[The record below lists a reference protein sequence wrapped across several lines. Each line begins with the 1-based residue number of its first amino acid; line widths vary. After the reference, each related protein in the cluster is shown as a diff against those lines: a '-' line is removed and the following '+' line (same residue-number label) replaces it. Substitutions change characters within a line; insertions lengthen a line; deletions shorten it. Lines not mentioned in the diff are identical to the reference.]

1 MGQTV
6 SGSPSIYRLLDWS
19 DRDKCLLL
27 CGLLLGYMFF
37 YLAWHLITVS
47 MTDFGSYYVS
57 PQGAQQLTGVL
68 LFNISGYLLLILW
81 GALLRKAD
89 SHSRLYVNAFV
100 QFFGASFLLLG
111 IMFGIYSPITGM
123 VLVGS
128 PLVGFILFGF
138 RPVAWGFAVSTVLVL
153 LLSWLSASGVE
164 IYALYF
170 QEDPAAKDSLS
181 YYWIA
186 STVAFSV
193 PFVTSVVTL
202 VSILL
207 RRWVYREAQVRAM
220 AVQDPLTGLANRRA
234 LFDQFAHEMARARRS
249 GEALSVCVMDL
260 DHFKLINDRHGHAA
274 GDTVLV
280 WVANLLREC
289 LRETD
294 RIGRIG
300 GEEFVLVLPDT
311 GREGAEKVIERCRSA
326 LVGTPVML
334 EDGESLTV
342 SASFGV
348 VTSFAEDNATES
360 QLVSRADDALY
371 QAKQHGRNRVEFWS
385 SAMFEAATA

>member
-1 MGQTV
+1 MRKAA
-6 SGSPSIYRLLDWS
+6 SRSPAIYRLLDWS
-19 DRDKCLLL
+19 DSDKCMLLSVML
-27 CGLLLGYMFF
+27 SIYMLF
-37 YLAWHLITVS
+37 YLAWHLVTAFF
-47 MTDFGSYYVS
+47 TDFGAQYVS
-57 PQGAQQLTGVL
+57 PTGAKQFTGVL
-68 LFNISGYLLLILW
+68 LFNVSGYLAMIAW
-81 GALLRKAD
+81 AAVLRKTRRQ
-89 SHSRLYVNAFV
+89 SRLFVHCFV
-100 QFFGASFLLLG
+100 QFFGVSFLLLG
-111 IMFGIYSPITGM
+111 LMLGLYSPITGM
-123 VLVGS
+123 VLLGS

-138 RPVAWGFAVSTVLVL
+138 RPVVWGFTVSTVMVL
-153 LLSWLSASGVE
+153 LLAWLSASGYD

-170 QEDPAAKDSLS
+170 RADPTARDSLS

-193 PFVTSVVTL
+193 PFVTAVLTL
-202 VSILL
+202 VSLLL

-234 LFDQFAHEMARARRS
+234 LFDQFAHEIARARRA
-249 GEALSVCVMDL
+249 GEDLSVCVLDL
-260 DHFKLINDRHGHAA
+260 DHFKQINDRHGHAA

-280 WVANLLREC
+280 RVANLLREC

-311 GREGAEKVIERCRSA
+311 GHEGAEKVIERCRAA

-334 EDGESLTV
+334 DVGEPLTV

-348 VTSFAEDNATES
+348 VTALAGEQATES

-371 QAKQHGRNRVEFWS
+371 LAKKRGRNRVEFWS
-385 SAMFEAATA
+385 SAMLEVATA